1 MKQVI
6 LWVLISMLLPLAASE
21 SSTSPDIQ
29 QLEAQLKISEGEARI
44 DILNRLA
51 AQLFY
56 KEPGQSIQY
65 SAEAVTLSDQFN
77 DRPGKA
83 EALFFLARAHW
94 NLDDI
99 KNAFKYIFESL
110 KLFKALGDKANTWRV
125 TRIIGYYYLKI
136 GNFPEAQKYNI
147 QALELSVETGDK
159 DRVAESHYQLGRIY
173 LDVNRYKKALA
184 HFQNALKITEKSG
197 SRLEILCLNNIGVA
211 YKSLGQYSRALE
223 YYQQAL
229 KLSRQDKDMADN
241 ITGALINIGIVY
253 GQLGQHDRALSYLF
267 EARKKNEEIGNKT
280 SYIQILFFMG
290 NQYFN
295 KKNYEMSRYY
305 YLKAL
310 EIVEKTEIK
319 RLKEEIYKSL
329 SDLYVE
335 MGDNKEALHFYRMY
349 STIKDSRVNETK
361 NKQYLELQ
369 ERYNAERRE
378 REIEILKRDNKI
390 QQITRNFSLA
400 GFLVILILL
409 FFLLKKYRYLFSFW
423 KREKYINQY
432 RIIEPIGEGGMG
444 NVFKAHHVRDKTSM
458 VAIKVLKDVLFR
470 IDTNRKR
477 FKNEGIIIDQLNHPH
492 IVKVYERG
500 ESDGKMYIVMEY
512 IQGETLE
519 RRMAG
524 AEKIDLKTCIHMMI
538 QITDA
543 LAKIHSKN
551 IVHRDLKPAN
561 ILITEKEGD
570 ANFIKLLDFGLSR
583 MKFQTRFTQPGVIVG
598 TINYVSPEQIIDL
611 QYSSASDIYS
621 LGIIFYEMAAGK
633 AAFPGDSMPAVVDRI
648 LNRKLE
654 PLSLLRPEIPEV
666 LGRLINQMLLK
677 EPAQR
682 PTAEFIFHK
691 LQEIDFRYKQ
701 V

>member
-6 LWVLISMLLPLAASE
+6 LWALISILLPLAASE
-21 SSTSPDIQ
+21 SSTSQNIQ

-51 AQLFY
+51 SHLFY
-56 KEPGQSIQY
+56 KEPGQSIKY
-65 SAEAVTLSDQFN
+65 STEAVTLSDRFN

-83 EALFFLARAHW
+83 EALFFLAKAYW

-99 KNAFKYIFESL
+99 KNSFKYIFESL
-110 KLFKALGDKANTWRV
+110 YLFKALGDKANIWRV
-125 TRIIGYYYLKI
+125 TRTIGYYYLNI
-136 GNFPEAQKYNI
+136 GNYPEAQKYNI

-159 DRVAESHYQLGRIY
+159 DKVAESHYQLGRIY
-173 LDVNRYKKALA
+173 SYVNRYKKALA
-184 HFQNALKITEKSG
+184 HFQKALKMTEKSG

-211 YKSLGQYSRALE
+211 YRSLQQYTRALE
-223 YYQQAL
+223 YYQQTL
-229 KLSRQDKDMADN
+229 KLSRQGKDMADN
-241 ITGALINIGIVY
+241 VTGSLINIGIVY

-267 EARKKNEEIGNKT
+267 EAQKKNEEIGNKT
-280 SYIQILFFMG
+280 SHFQILFFIG
-290 NQYFN
+290 NQYF
-295 KKNYEMSRYY
+295 KKQNYDMSRYY

-310 EIVEKTEIK
+310 EIIEKTEIK
-319 RLKEEIYKSL
+319 ILKEGIYKSL

-335 MGDNKEALHFYRMY
+335 MGENKEALRFYRMY

-400 GFLVILILL
+400 GFLVILIVLS
-409 FFLLKKYRYLFSFW
+409 FILKKYRYLFSFW

-432 RIIEPIGEGGMG
+432 RILEPIGEGGMG
-444 NVFKAHHVRDKTSM
+444 NVFKAHHVRDKTSV

-524 AEKIDLKTCIHMMI
+524 EEKIDLKTCIHMMS

-561 ILITEKEGD
+561 ILITEQGGD

-633 AAFPGDSMPAVVDRI
+633 AAFPGDSMPAVVERI

-654 PLSLLRPEIPEV
+654 PLSLLRPEIPGV
-666 LGRLINQMLLK
+666 LNRLINQMLLK
-677 EPAQR
+677 KPDQR
-682 PTAEFIFHK
+682 PTAEFIFYK
-691 LQEIDFRYKQ
+691 LKEIAFC
-701 V
+701 